1 MLYTLRRCNPSQ
13 DSSHNQNAIQHSQY
27 FRDLELNQSCANF
40 FACWEKVYSLRCK
53 KTPRNHQHQTWKLF
67 ESSFY
72 GLGFACLMLGTSSN
86 PFLQNAGEKWWF
98 TLAGS
103 SKIMVHFPHLNRCS
117 FKLYIYFSSVF
128 WKSGIIIDQPKQ
140 CTIFPGKPLKN
151 TIPLHQ
157 VWLLPGDSMIPIR
170 LLNIF

>member
-27 FRDLELNQSCANF
+27 FRDLELYQSCANV

-103 SKIMVHFPHLNRCS
+103 SKIMVHFPIWIDVLLSSTYTSALFSGNQGSLLTNPNNAR
-117 FKLYIYFSSVF
+117 YFRGNPS
-128 WKSGIIIDQPKQ
+128 K
-140 CTIFPGKPLKN
+140 
-151 TIPLHQ
+151 IPYLCIKFDFCQ
-157 VWLLPGDSMIPIR
+157 VIQWSLLD
-170 LLNIF
+170 F